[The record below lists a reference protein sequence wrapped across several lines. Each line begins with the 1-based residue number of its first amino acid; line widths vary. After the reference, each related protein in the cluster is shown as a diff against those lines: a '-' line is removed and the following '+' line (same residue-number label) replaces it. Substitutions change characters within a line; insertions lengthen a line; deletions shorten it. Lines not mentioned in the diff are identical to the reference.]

1 MDEQASTFYEQRF
14 EAQYL
19 RSKGAAFQTL
29 FASIM
34 SKAHPAD
41 FIPCRPWGKVGDR
54 KNDGYLKSERT
65 LFQVYA
71 PNEMRVADTIK
82 KIETDFNEALPYWQ
96 TYFDVWVFVH
106 NAHEGLPPD
115 VIANLLELEDLHA
128 AITVTHWGFDELLL
142 RFKKLSSEALRSLYG
157 SPPPSDDEKTK
168 SAARAKLNLSQD
180 LVRSGKQSEAIDEMQ
195 EALALARAAG
205 NEEEEAEIL
214 VALAI
219 ISSDRRGRSD
229 RQHYFK
235 LAEQKA
241 DKLKSNASKAIYF
254 RARAGALEERGDIA
268 AAEKAYQEAL
278 RCCAEPDDEKGN
290 LAIQGCIARAS
301 YVHFLCSEKRLDDA
315 QPILAACEKHARA
328 NKDAEDGELFLE
340 ALRAGIHF
348 SLDSGDEDGA
358 LSRITELEQFATT
371 SRLADRMGGD
381 LVNVANQAS
390 HRKVYKVALAA
401 AAASVRLGRK
411 AADLSPRFLAGALYT
426 EAMVIAQAGDNE
438 TALGKAEAILD
449 LCNAP
454 EDAAIKQAAQH
465 LIAEIRRVSGDSQ
478 TAVDMATEALRAA
491 KGTPEQIALTKCAVA
506 RALSDNGQTEEALK
520 HVKEAW
526 TLVQSADIPPEGA
539 IEILF
544 QMSDYASQLGANEDV
559 AAALTAL
566 QDLPDKSESIK
577 ADKGRAIARSDANRQ
592 LRDRLLYVLQERD
605 PAKVAGVGKCKSLP
619 EANASVARPLLSLW
633 DDMRDARLESVAGA
647 YDFWGRGN
655 FERVLLNTRQ
665 FPNSFNV
672 TLEVRSLDD
681 VKRALRIW
689 GLYADFLLLLWKG
702 ATDNGLA
709 LIPFPEDY
717 EHPGGWGY
725 MIAAADVLESEGSP
739 KIWHPAMGY
748 ISIFPEE
755 VAAFLATEARPFIE
769 SGRLVVVPAVGAG
782 CVNPGHG
789 PFEQL
794 LAEAANAIPS
804 VRWKGVEG
812 TLMGYVPHSPDA
824 PFELLAELADVE
836 SVRLRKLRLLLLQRS
851 RQLRPERADNLE
863 AKTLALEIDD
873 ALRDLEDRNN
883 AFARKNGLEKAKEPL
898 VGATMRFK
906 SSGRKLADVRTDSP
920 YAPLLVLQSLGYGW
934 RVDGPEIP
942 RFPARFEPQE
952 GDVIGA
958 WLAPPSAGWGIPTAR
973 R

>member
-1 MDEQASTFYEQRF
+1 MDEQASTFYELRF
-14 EAQYL
+14 KAQFL
-19 RSKGAAFQTL
+19 ESKAAAFQSL
-29 FASIM
+29 FVAIM
-34 SKAHPAD
+34 SKAYPED

-82 KIETDFNEALPYWQ
+82 KIETDFSKALPYWR
-96 TYFDVWVFVH
+96 TYFDMWVFVH

-115 VIANLLELEDLHA
+115 VIAKLLELERQHA
-128 AITVTHWGFDELLL
+128 PITVTHWGFDELLL
-142 RFKKLSSEALRSLYG
+142 RFKMLSSDALRSLYG
-157 SPPPSDDEKTK
+157 SPPRGTEEKSK
-168 SAARAKLNLSQD
+168 SAARAKLYLAQD
-180 LVRSGKQSEAIDEMQ
+180 LVRSGKQSEAIGEMK
-195 EALALARAAG
+195 EGLALARAVG

-214 VALAI
+214 VALTI
-219 ISSDRRGRSD
+219 ISSDRRGQGD

-235 LAEQKA
+235 LAEHKV

-254 RARAGALEERGDIA
+254 RARASALEERGDIGG
-268 AAEKAYQEAL
+268 AEEAYQAAL

-290 LAIQGCIARAS
+290 LAIQSCIARSS
-301 YVHFLCSEKRLDDA
+301 YVHLLCHEKRLDEA
-315 QPILAACEKHARA
+315 RPILAACEEYARA
-328 NKDAEDGELFLE
+328 NGDAEDGELFLE
-340 ALRAGIHF
+340 ALGAGIHF
-348 SLDSGDEDGA
+348 SLDSGDEEGA
-358 LSRITELEQFATT
+358 LSRINELEQFATT
-371 SRLADRMGGD
+371 SRLADRIGGD
-381 LVNVANQAS
+381 LVNVANRAS
-390 HRKVYKVALAA
+390 HRKFHQAALAA
-401 AAASVRLGRK
+401 AKASVRLGRK
-411 AADLSPRFLAGALYT
+411 AIDLSPRFLSGALYT
-426 EAMVIAQAGDNE
+426 EAMVIAKAGDTE

-454 EDAAIKQAAQH
+454 EDAAIKQAAQQ
-465 LIAEIRRVSGDSQ
+465 LIAEMRRVSGDSQ
-478 TAVDMATEALRAA
+478 TAVDLVTDALRSA
-491 KGTPEQIALTKCAVA
+491 KGRPDHIAFTKCALA
-506 RALSDNGQTEEALK
+506 RALNDNGQTEDALK
-520 HVKEAW
+520 HVKDAW
-526 TLVQSADIPPEGA
+526 ALIRSTDIPPEGA
-539 IEILF
+539 LDILF
-544 QMSDYASQLGANEDV
+544 QISDYASQLGVTED
-559 AAALTAL
+559 ADAALTDL
-566 QDLPDKSESIK
+566 QEVPDESESIK
-577 ADKGRAIARSDANRQ
+577 ADKERATARADANRQ
-592 LRDRLLYVLQERD
+592 LRNGLLHVLQESD
-605 PAKVAGVGKCKSLP
+605 PAKVAGTGKCRSLP

-633 DDMRDARLESVAGA
+633 DDMRDARLESIAGA

-702 ATDNGLA
+702 PTDNGIA

-717 EHPGGWGY
+717 EDPGGWGY
-725 MIAAADVLESEGSP
+725 TIAAGDVLEAKGST
-739 KIWHPAMGY
+739 KTWHPAMGY
-748 ISIFPEE
+748 ISIFPED
-755 VAAFLATEARPFIE
+755 VAVFLATEARPFIE

-782 CVNPGHG
+782 CINPGHG

-812 TLMGYVPHSPDA
+812 TLFGYVPHSPDA
-824 PFELLAELADVE
+824 PFELLAELAEAE

-851 RQLRPERADNLE
+851 RQLKPKGAANLE

-883 AFARKNGLEKAKEPL
+883 AFARKKGLEKAKEPL
-898 VGATMRFK
+898 VGATARFR
-906 SSGRKLADVRTDSP
+906 SSGKKLADVTTDSP
-920 YAPLLVLQSLGYGW
+920 FAPLLVLQSLGYGW

-952 GDVIGA
+952 GDAIGA
-958 WLAPPSAGWGIPTAR
+958 WLAPPSPGWDIPTGR